1 MKKPILLF
9 LFLSLVNLILIL
21 MISFTADSNR
31 ETIERIAPAT
41 EELREK
47 YRSSGLSRLSPEEI
61 KEICAK
67 LESQISRLD
76 RLKKNLQIAEAFF
89 AIILV
94 WGLTKG
100 PWQLQPFDGL
110 TLLLLNTLLFGL
122 HWLFIEFGNSFEE
135 GNNAT
140 VYLRIYTGIGL
151 LVVQPLLFYISY
163 RWNRLELSR
172 KLHRQ
177 KWISVAAIVLT
188 AASGLLALIIGI
200 GVLCTPDLSGN
211 FT

>member
-1 MKKPILLF
+1 
-9 LFLSLVNLILIL
+9 

-31 ETIERIAPAT
+31 ETIERIAPCHGGT
-41 EELREK
+41 PRK

-76 RLKKNLQIAEAFF
+76 RLKRICRLPKHFCNYTG
-89 AIILV
+89 V
-94 WGLTKG
+94 GTYKR

-211 FT
+211 IT